1 MTFGELRD
9 ITSML
14 VLGDFTVPAEDV
26 RLIPLLK
33 LAYTEIADMATP
45 LKWLTLNKDVAILRQ
60 GVGDYFVRMPSLP
73 VDPTDELDIDSE
85 LVPVVA
91 RMFASYLAKD
101 IQVKMYHRQ
110 LAEDMLKKYDAKVRG
125 YMNNKDCNR
134 EYDYAE

>member
-85 LVPVVA
+85 LVPAVA
-91 RMFASYLAKD
+91 RLMASYIAKELST
-101 IQVKMYHRQ
+101 KAYHK
-110 LAEDMLKKYDAKVRG
+110 AESAKILKKYDAKVRG